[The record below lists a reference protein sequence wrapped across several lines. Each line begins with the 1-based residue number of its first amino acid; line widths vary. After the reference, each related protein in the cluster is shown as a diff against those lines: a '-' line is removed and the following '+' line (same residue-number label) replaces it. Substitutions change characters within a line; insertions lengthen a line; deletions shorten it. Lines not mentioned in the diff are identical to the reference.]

1 MQWSGRH
8 LARFSPTQP
17 STPHPSRSLSD
28 VGLWLSGLPAGT
40 ADQASALGWKCLSL
54 VEEPE
59 ACRCEGVL
67 SWAWGLCR
75 RRPGQSGLHGSDS
88 GFAAGARPRDEALAN
103 SLTSH
108 RPAGS
113 TLGCLSP
120 AQSAPAHRTEWGGAG
135 RPWCSRPFRKGGPQ
149 SFSESPQA
157 GVRSGAST
165 NLREPRGVFIPEGPE
180 PGYPLLVLVLKEE
193 RTVDVGEQLAV
204 LPTRAFPT
212 LLQRRRDLL
221 CF

>member
-1 MQWSGRH
+1 MWTLASLTSPPQEKETALSSGAHSAGGSPTPALHVYTSLVYPGSVFNQSWVPGWPVCLGSPRMQWSGRH

-28 VGLWLSGLPAGT
+28 VGLWLGGLPAGT

-54 VEEPE
+54 VEEPA
-59 ACRCEGVL
+59 ACRCGGVL

-75 RRPGQSGLHGSDS
+75 RRPGHSGLHGSDS

-120 AQSAPAHRTEWGGAG
+120 AQSAPAHRTGWGGAG
-135 RPWCSRPFRKGGPQ
+135 RPWCSRPFRKGGPGHY
-149 SFSESPQA
+149 SE
-157 GVRSGAST
+157 
-165 NLREPRGVFIPEGPE
+165 
-180 PGYPLLVLVLKEE
+180 LL
-193 RTVDVGEQLAV
+193 
-204 LPTRAFPT
+204 
-212 LLQRRRDLL
+212 
-221 CF
+221 